1 MKKEIKW
8 LSTIWKVILG
18 AHLVSLIFMSSS
30 NVNIRFMMI
39 IPLWIRYYILIIV
52 HANMISK
59 IGYKKSI
66 YVTITSLLLFML
78 YSFFINSLSSIRYNS
93 SIIRQIKPSILESFY
108 YYLIPSII
116 GLIIAIASP
125 KNK

>member
-18 AHLVSLIFMSSS
+18 AHLVSLIFMSSG

-39 IPLWIRYYILIIV
+39 IPLWIRYYMLIIV
-52 HANMISK
+52 HLNMASK

-66 YVTITSLLLFML
+66 YVTMTSLLLFIL

-93 SIIRQIKPSILESFY
+93 SIISQIKPSILDSFY
-108 YYLIPSII
+108 YYLIPSTI
-116 GLIIAIASP
+116 GLVISIASP
-125 KNK
+125 KDK

>member
-8 LSTIWKVILG
+8 LVTIWKVILG
-18 AHLVSLIFMSSS
+18 AHLASLIFMSSG

-39 IPLWIRYYILIIV
+39 IPLWIRYYTLVIV

-66 YVTITSLLLFML
+66 YVTMTSLLLFIL
-78 YSFFINSLSSIRYNS
+78 YSVLINDLSSLRYTPN
-93 SIIRQIKPSILESFY
+93 IIGQIKPSILESFY
-108 YYLIPSII
+108 YYLIPSTI
-116 GLIIAIASP
+116 GLVIAIATP
-125 KNK
+125 KDK

>member
-8 LSTIWKVILG
+8 LITIWEVILG
-18 AHLVSLIFMSSS
+18 AHLVSLIFMSSG

-39 IPLWIRYYILIIV
+39 IPLWIRYIMLIIA
-52 HANMISK
+52 HADMISK

-66 YVTITSLLLFML
+66 YVTMTSLLLFML

-93 SIIRQIKPSILESFY
+93 SIISEIKPSILESFY
-108 YYLIPSII
+108 YYLIPSTI
-116 GLIIAIASP
+116 GLVIAIATP
-125 KNK
+125 KDK

>member
-78 YSFFINSLSSIRYNS
+78 YSFFINSLSSIRYTS

>member
-18 AHLVSLIFMSSS
+18 AHLVSLIFMSSG

-39 IPLWIRYYILIIV
+39 IPLWIRYYMLIIV

-66 YVTITSLLLFML
+66 YVTMTSLLLFML

-93 SIIRQIKPSILESFY
+93 SIISEIKPSILESFY